1 MNIWD
6 AYQERINAHGGT
18 KRGAALQREIRRI
31 NNRLP
36 DNLSYHTV
44 TVDDVEQ
51 NVAVINSDNLNEK
64 SIISMPGEDLVN
76 GGLVHWMDN
85 YWLITERDANM
96 TVYTKCKMIQC
107 NHLLKWVSED
117 GVIHEQWCIVE
128 DGTKYLTGEFEN
140 RDFIATRGDS
150 RIAVTIA
157 RNSQT
162 INLNRKNRFLIDDP
176 ETKHKLAYTLSKPL
190 KLGGVFNN
198 QGVYKFVL
206 QEVSATDDD
215 NHELGI
221 ADYYKYF
228 PRVEY
233 NPDTSDGDTDSG
245 QKKRWL

>member
-1 MNIWD
+1 MNTTD
-6 AYQERINAHGGT
+6 
-18 KRGAALQREIRRI
+18 
-31 NNRLP
+31 
-36 DNLSYHTV
+36 
-44 TVDDVEQ
+44 
-51 NVAVINSDNLNEK
+51 
-64 SIISMPGEDLVN
+64 
-76 GGLVHWMDN
+76 
-85 YWLITERDANM
+85 
-96 TVYTKCKMIQC
+96 
-107 NHLLKWVSED
+107 
-117 GVIHEQWCIVE
+117 
-128 DGTKYLTGEFEN
+128 LTGEFEN

-198 QGVYKFVL
+198 QGVYK
-206 QEVSATDDD
+206 
-215 NHELGI
+215 
-221 ADYYKYF
+221 YF

>member
-117 GVIHEQWCIVE
+117 GVIHEQWCVVE
-128 DGTKYLTGEFEN
+128 DGTKLKRTYGVRNSLAYWKRYVKTTPLIAGNPLELYKLQRSIEMCRRECWKIVEIGQPAAKLRTGERSTTN
-140 RDFIATRGDS
+140 S
-150 RIAVTIA
+150 IA
-157 RNSQT
+157 RVGTS
-162 INLNRKNRFLIDDP
+162 IPKRGALNCLM
-176 ETKHKLAYTLSKPL
+176 A
-190 KLGGVFNN
+190 
-198 QGVYKFVL
+198 
-206 QEVSATDDD
+206 A
-215 NHELGI
+215 
-221 ADYYKYF
+221 
-228 PRVEY
+228 
-233 NPDTSDGDTDSG
+233 
-245 QKKRWL
+245 W

>member
-1 MNIWD
+1 MNTTD
-6 AYQERINAHGGT
+6 
-18 KRGAALQREIRRI
+18 
-31 NNRLP
+31 
-36 DNLSYHTV
+36 
-44 TVDDVEQ
+44 
-51 NVAVINSDNLNEK
+51 
-64 SIISMPGEDLVN
+64 
-76 GGLVHWMDN
+76 
-85 YWLITERDANM
+85 
-96 TVYTKCKMIQC
+96 
-107 NHLLKWVSED
+107 
-117 GVIHEQWCIVE
+117 
-128 DGTKYLTGEFEN
+128 LTGEFEN

-233 NPDTSDGDTDSG
+233 NQILPTVILILVR
-245 QKKRWL
+245 KRGGYKCSLKSYTTIKIS

>member
-1 MNIWD
+1 MVKGRRQVDISGDLHNNSLNITD
-6 AYQERINAHGGT
+6 
-18 KRGAALQREIRRI
+18 
-31 NNRLP
+31 
-36 DNLSYHTV
+36 
-44 TVDDVEQ
+44 
-51 NVAVINSDNLNEK
+51 
-64 SIISMPGEDLVN
+64 
-76 GGLVHWMDN
+76 
-85 YWLITERDANM
+85 
-96 TVYTKCKMIQC
+96 
-107 NHLLKWVSED
+107 
-117 GVIHEQWCIVE
+117 
-128 DGTKYLTGEFEN
+128 LTGEFEN
-140 RDFIATRGDS
+140 RDFVATRGDS

-176 ETKHKLAYTLSKPL
+176 ETEHKLAYTLSKPL

-228 PRVEY
+228 PRSEA
-233 NPDTSDGDTDSG
+233 NSDTDDNAGSG